1 MGNAIRVLS
10 NLGFTVTLKL
20 IMETLNLSNSTNIDI
35 HYMLGSEFRLVC
47 DPKDFLCPM
56 TNHYEARR
64 IHVFLPLKAP
74 RVAKGTRTQDGTY
87 S

>member
-35 HYMLGSEFRLVC
+35 HYMLGSEFRLVVSE
-47 DPKDFLCPM
+47 
-56 TNHYEARR
+56 NEAERR
-64 IHVFLPLKAP
+64 REK
-74 RVAKGTRTQDGTY
+74 RKKK
-87 S
+87 